1 MQNFLPEAAV
11 CMLLRMWTLH
21 LQSQTLSRSD
31 NSAALRSCCAVL
43 TMTWA
48 QRLQLRV
55 WGFPQHGSREP
66 REKPAGLLG
75 GLRRVAVLLRRG
87 PDVWTDRPPATVVT
101 GLAAAAA
108 APLVGL
114 PRFASGSSM
123 SAKSMSSS
131 HSSTRSA

>member
-1 MQNFLPEAAV
+1 
-11 CMLLRMWTLH
+11 MLLRMWTLH
-21 LQSQTLSRSD
+21 LQSQTRSRSEPL
-31 NSAALRSCCAVL
+31 AALRSSLCCAHHD
-43 TMTWA
+43 WA
-48 QRLQLRV
+48 QQPQLRV

-87 PDVWTDRPPATVVT
+87 PEVCTDRPPATVAA

-108 APLVGL
+108 AVGL